1 MFSVELLAGF
11 VGFAV
16 VTLFSPGPNNLMLMA
31 SGLNYGFART
41 QPHVVGVAFGFGF
54 LNLMVG
60 LGLGAAFAT
69 YPALYAVLKYVGAA
83 YLLFLAWKVATAGP
97 PSTEGQTAGRPM
109 TFLQAAAFQWVNPK
123 AWAMALGAIASFAAI
138 ADYPTNVIGL
148 AAIFTSIGLVSAWTW
163 VLLGL
168 GVRRIVGDERLVRV
182 INGAMALL
190 LVASLI
196 PVFMGAG
203 G

>member
-11 VGFAV
+11 VGFAI

-41 QPHVVGVAFGFGF
+41 QPHVAGVAFGFGF

-60 LGLGAAFAT
+60 LGLGAVFAT
-69 YPALYAVLKYVGAA
+69 YPALHMVLKYVGGA
-83 YLLFLAWKVATAGP
+83 YLLFLAWKVATSGP
-97 PSTEGQTAGRPM
+97 PSTEGGAGGRPM
-109 TFLQAAAFQWVNPK
+109 TFLQAAGFQWVNPK
-123 AWAMALGAIASFAAI
+123 AWAMALGAIATYAAI
-138 ADYPTNVIGL
+138 AQYPTNVVSLAAGFTLIGL
-148 AAIFTSIGLVSAWTW
+148 ISAWTW

-168 GVRRIVGDERLVRV
+168 GVRRVVGNERLVRA
-182 INGAMALL
+182 INVGMALL

-196 PVFMGAG
+196 PVFTGAG
-203 G
+203 A